1 MLLSM
6 LMLIMLMF
14 TAQLEPGSARDLALP
29 WAKSYVIIRNELGS
43 RRAMTIHCKS
53 KDDDLGRHR
62 LGFGREYQFSFR
74 YIPFITKFTCNVGWK
89 RPYDRKWV
97 SHNFNAYG
105 SCTLYSRCYW
115 RIQEIRG
122 YNYAFSQYFT
132 LDDTLKRTVVW
143 N

>member
-6 LMLIMLMF
+6 LMLMF
-14 TAQLEPGSARDLALP
+14 TAQLEPVSADAWP
-29 WAKSYVIIRNELGS
+29 WEKRYVIIRNDLGS

-74 YIPFITKFTCNVGWK
+74 YIPFITTFTCNVGWK
-89 RPYDRKWV
+89 RSYDRKWV
-97 SHNFNAYG
+97 SHSFDAYSG
-105 SCTLYSRCYW
+105 PSTYYSRCYW
-115 RIQEIRG
+115 TIQETRG
-122 YNYAFSQYFT
+122 HNDAFHEPYISVDYNT
-132 LDDTLKRTVVW
+132 DTYKKTVGR